1 MFKLG
6 ADGRTVYYST
16 YLGGSDY
23 DSGHGIA
30 VAGAGNAHV
39 TGRTASDDFPTVNA
53 RYPELRGGDAFVF
66 KLSADGRTVRYSTYL
81 GGNSRD
87 WGNGIAVDGAGNA
100 HVTGETSSSD
110 FPTVNAQY
118 PKFRGPTD
126 AFVFKLSADGQTVRY
141 STYLGGGDRDYG
153 LGIAVDGAGNAHV
166 TGYTNS
172 SDFPTAATDPGIV
185 SYDPTY
191 NGGTDAFLAKFSDT
205 GTLHPSLDN
214 QSSSLMKGRVRGEC
228 LVGGYCAR
236 GTDTS
241 AHNGIDYAVL
251 AGTPVYAICDGVVKI
266 ARTKTTTPNIW
277 NRFTVINHS
286 KGCGYPSLWA
296 YYGHIEA
303 TVSVGQRVTTGQK
316 IGVIADWGSNSHL
329 HLSLNSAYKS
339 NGWGYVNVGEIT
351 SKDCNKTSVVR
362 RRDLLTNQG
371 WIDPAILGINAGWN
385 PFLLQGG
392 TSAGNCNAPT
402 QRYIPAPMGKSLP
415 YYPWK
420 TP

>member
-1 MFKLG
+1 VFKLSADGRTVRYSTYLGGNSRDWGNGIAVDGAGNAYVTGITGSDDFPTVNAKYPKLWGWWDAFVFKLG

-30 VAGAGNAHV
+30 VDGAGNAHV

-303 TVSVGQRVTTGQK
+303 TV
-316 IGVIADWGSNSHL
+316 
-329 HLSLNSAYKS
+329 
-339 NGWGYVNVGEIT
+339 
-351 SKDCNKTSVVR
+351 
-362 RRDLLTNQG
+362 
-371 WIDPAILGINAGWN
+371 
-385 PFLLQGG
+385 
-392 TSAGNCNAPT
+392 
-402 QRYIPAPMGKSLP
+402 
-415 YYPWK
+415 
-420 TP
+420 

>member
-1 MFKLG
+1 VFKLN
-6 ADGRTVYYST
+6 ADGRTVLYST
-16 YLGGSDY
+16 YLGG
-23 DSGHGIA
+23 
-30 VAGAGNAHV
+30 GNEDE
-39 TGRTASDDFPTVNA
+39 G
-53 RYPELRGGDAFVF
+53 Y
-66 KLSADGRTVRYSTYL
+66 
-81 GGNSRD
+81 
-87 WGNGIAVDGAGNA
+87 GIAVDGAGNA
-100 HVTGETSSSD
+100 HVTGFTSSSD
-110 FPTVNAQY
+110 FPTVNAPY
-118 PKFRGPTD
+118 PKYGGGYWD
-126 AFVFKLSADGQTVRY
+126 AFMFKLGADGRTVRY
-141 STYLGGGDRDYG
+141 STSLGGG
-153 LGIAVDGAGNAHV
+153 
-166 TGYTNS
+166 
-172 SDFPTAATDPGIV
+172 
-185 SYDPTY
+185 
-191 NGGTDAFLAKFSDT
+191 DAFLAKFSDT
-205 GTLHPSLDN
+205 GTLHSPLDN